1 LVERIWEKKG
11 LELGLV
17 NDVTKKYDLTRIRGD
32 RLPTFKDGKQAKQE
46 RKLMKI
52 KLFEQWL
59 LNHPR
64 V

>member
-32 RLPTFKDGKQAKQE
+32 GLPTLKDEKPAKQE
-46 RKLMKI
+46 RKLMKSNY
-52 KLFEQWL
+52 
-59 LNHPR
+59 LNNGY
-64 V
+64 